1 MNKCEFNKEPYM
13 APQITSLLAAVEAG
27 FSISNENGAGGGS
40 FGGGFDEFEVKP
52 ETGDNWTGGS
62 WSEGGEY

>member
-1 MNKCEFNKEPYM
+1 M

-62 WSEGGEY
+62 WSEGDEY